1 MTSNFWQL
9 RLSFEKACFL
19 KTFCSLGKVS
29 SQIAVLFVVNGE
41 NSSSWTFKLI
51 YGNKGLTLKLPTLG
65 SGNIELKYEHKPMQ
79 TGLKTV
85 DSLVPMYYG
94 KRELIIGG
102 LTN

>member
-1 MTSNFWQL
+1 M
-9 RLSFEKACFL
+9 
-19 KTFCSLGKVS
+19 
-29 SQIAVLFVVNGE
+29 
-41 NSSSWTFKLI
+41 
-51 YGNKGLTLKLPTLG
+51 GLTLKLPTLG

-85 DSLVPMYYG
+85 DSLVPIYYG

>member
-1 MTSNFWQL
+1 MGRIVL
-9 RLSFEKACFL
+9 HELS
-19 KTFCSLGKVS
+19 SLS
-29 SQIAVLFVVNGE
+29 RE
-41 NSSSWTFKLI
+41 T
-51 YGNKGLTLKLPTLG
+51 KGLTLKLPTLG